1 MHVYI
6 YAYRSDDVQY
16 LELFQA
22 ITTIDQNM
30 NISVSLSVNSELM
43 LEEPLFIM
51 SVITF
56 GIEGGCVLEKLIV
69 NASTDDILYGN
80 HNIILYMQWH
90 YVAQHRKT
98 QNTSIR
104 ITVNVSLIV

>member
-1 MHVYI
+1 MPFKLVFVCI
-6 YAYRSDDVQY
+6 YTYRSDEVQY

-30 NISVSLSVNSELM
+30 NISVSLSMNSELM

-51 SVITF
+51 SVIRF

-69 NASTDDILYGN
+69 NTSTDDILYGN
-80 HNIILYMQWH
+80 HILYMQWH
-90 YVAQHRKT
+90 YVAQHGKT
-98 QNTSIR
+98 TQFI
-104 ITVNVSLIV
+104 LL